1 MSFKT
6 LLNKIRKKL
15 CYKRFKNNII
25 AYKPSMVYISSKSNL
40 EIKKLAFN
48 QQWDDI
54 RICSNLITGQ
64 LYIGEN
70 TNVKIDD
77 VTFYS
82 GSRLTINKGAS
93 FIFKSGYVN
102 YESVIECFNRIE
114 IGENVII
121 SERVQIR
128 DNNYHNMLHSEY
140 KISSPVKIENNV
152 WIGLGAIILSG
163 VTIGE
168 GAVVAAGA
176 VVTKDV
182 PPHSLVGGCPAKI
195 LKENINWE

>member
-1 MSFKT
+1 
-6 LLNKIRKKL
+6 
-15 CYKRFKNNII
+15 
-25 AYKPSMVYISSKSNL
+25 MVYISQKSNL
-40 EIKKLAFN
+40 KIKKLVFN

-54 RICSNLITGQ
+54 RIKNNLIPGQ
-64 LYIGEN
+64 LYISDN
-70 TNVKIDD
+70 ADVMICN

-102 YESVIECFNRIE
+102 YESVIDCCNRIE

-121 SERVQIR
+121 SERVHIR
-128 DNNYHNMLHSEY
+128 DSNNHDMCYHEY
-140 KISSPVKIENNV
+140 KISSPIKIGNNV
-152 WIGLGAIILSG
+152 WIGVGATILSG

-168 GAVVAAGA
+168 GAVIAAGA

-182 PPHSLVGGCPAKI
+182 PPHSLVGGCPAKV
-195 LKENINWE
+195 LKENIKWK

>member
-1 MSFKT
+1 MLFKT
-6 LLNKIRKKL
+6 LLNKIQEKL
-15 CYKRFKNNII
+15 CYKRFNKNII
-25 AYKPSMVYISSKSNL
+25 VYKPCMVYISSKSKL
-40 EIKKLAFN
+40 AIKKLIFN
-48 QQWDDI
+48 KQWDNI
-54 RICSNLITGQ
+54 RIQNNLIPGQ
-64 LYIGEN
+64 LYIGDN
-70 TNVKIDD
+70 TNVIIEN

-93 FIFKSGYVN
+93 FVFKSGYVN
-102 YESVIECFNRIE
+102 YETVIECFSKIE
-114 IGENVII
+114 IGENVVI

-128 DNNYHNMLHSEY
+128 DSNNHDMCYAKY
-140 KISSPVKIENNV
+140 KISSPVKIGDNV

-168 GAVVAAGA
+168 GSVIAAGA

-195 LKENINWE
+195 LKENIEWK

>member
-1 MSFKT
+1 
-6 LLNKIRKKL
+6 
-15 CYKRFKNNII
+15 
-25 AYKPSMVYISSKSNL
+25 MVHISSKSNL

-48 QQWDDI
+48 RQWDNI
-54 RICSNLITGQ
+54 RIRNNLIPGQ
-64 LYIGEN
+64 LYISDN
-70 TNVKIDD
+70 TSVIIGNVS
-77 VTFYS
+77 FYS

-93 FIFKSGYVN
+93 FVFKSGYVN
-102 YESVIECFNRIE
+102 SESIIECFDRIE

-128 DNNYHNMLHSEY
+128 DSNNHDMCYPGY
-140 KISSPVKIENNV
+140 KINSPVIIGNNV

-163 VTIGE
+163 VNIGE

-182 PPHSLVGGCPAKI
+182 PPHSLVGGCPAKV
-195 LKENINWE
+195 LKEDVKWK